1 MPYCPRCRTEYGPG
15 IAICTVCGAELV
27 SSLPNESSSEAA
39 DENCVELVELATFPN
54 FSEAEM
60 IQELLEANGVQSVLR
75 GEADPIGLASGATP
89 STLLVKRADLPP
101 ARQIYEDYFAGEVE
115 EPPPAADEELDEEE
129 RGDTN

>member
-1 MPYCPRCRTEYGPG
+1 MPHCPRCRTEYGPG
-15 IAICTVCGAELV
+15 TSVCETCGAELDG
-27 SSLPNESSSEAA
+27 SLPDESSSEVTG
-39 DENCVELVELATFPN
+39 ENGVELVELATFPN

-60 IQELLEANGVQSVLR
+60 IQELLEANGIQSVLR

-115 EPPPAADEELDEEE
+115 EPPAADGETDEEE
-129 RGDTN
+129 KGGTK